1 MDEELLTAQML
12 QRLELHKEQWLATKY
27 DAELN
32 AKVAKRLDDQRMLDN
47 AADQLKRALKALEVI
62 AEEQAQLSSQ
72 SQTETV

>member
-12 QRLELHKEQWLATKY
+12 QRLELHKKQWLATKY